1 MYKVVK
7 EVGTNENVYLQNTDT
22 MAEINLGRAT
32 TTMMD
37 ILEKDGY
44 KFSLIHPSDDVSE
57 CITLK
62 EKWTLK
68 VSDEVKD
75 ELRKLA
81 MPMNKPIRNQ
91 RKVKQEEKK
100 SNKEID
106 AIDVLL
112 GLASY
117 N

>member
-1 MYKVVK
+1 MYRVNK
-7 EVGTNENVYLQNTDT
+7 ELGTTENVYLQNTDT

-32 TTMMD
+32 MAMMD
-37 ILEKDGY
+37 ILEKDGH

-81 MPMNKPIRNQ
+81 MPMKKPVRDQ
-91 RKVKQEEKK
+91 RKVKPQQEEKK
-100 SNKEID
+100 EVKQPVD
-106 AIDVLL
+106 LL
-112 GLASY
+112 DIIYGLA
-117 N
+117 